1 MEIPTIQQLI
11 DAGVE
16 FTEVTRE
23 KADAFVK
30 QLVDR
35 GEVQRRDAERVV
47 QELVDRGRETSER
60 IAANV
65 QREVAKQVAIM
76 SERFDELEER
86 FEALTEMLAERVP
99 SASAARSSSGRRRP
113 GRLQRRRPPRR
124 RRLRPRRPPPRRLR
138 RRRPRRRR
146 RGQEGTAKKT
156 RRQEGTGQEARRQE
170 EHGQEEHGEEGI
182 RRRRILRSNGTTATA
197 RRRVGP
203 SPAGRQPHRSPDPDR
218 RAPGARQRIGGR
230 QAVAPGVAGRRRRSS
245 TVRRLGSSDGAPR
258 SSIMRCRCSR
268 ST

>member
-23 KADAFVK
+23 RADAFVK

-65 QREVAKQVAIM
+65 QREVAKQVASM
-76 SERFDELEER
+76 SERFDELEKR

-99 SASAARSSSGRRRP
+99 SASALVVVRKTSAKKAAAKKAAAKKAPAKKAAAKKAPAKKAAAKKTAAKKAPAKKRAAKKAPAKKS
-113 GRLQRRRPPRR
+113 
-124 RRLRPRRPPPRRLR
+124 
-138 RRRPRRRR
+138 
-146 RGQEGTAKKT
+146 TAKKAS
-156 RRQEGTGQEARRQE
+156 GA
-170 EHGQEEHGEEGI
+170 
-182 RRRRILRSNGTTATA
+182 
-197 RRRVGP
+197 
-203 SPAGRQPHRSPDPDR
+203 AGS
-218 RAPGARQRIGGR
+218 
-230 QAVAPGVAGRRRRSS
+230 
-245 TVRRLGSSDGAPR
+245 
-258 SSIMRCRCSR
+258 
-268 ST
+268 

>member
-23 KADAFVK
+23 RADAFVK

-65 QREVAKQVAIM
+65 QREVSKQVASM
-76 SERFDELEER
+76 SERFDELEKR

-99 SASAARSSSGRRRP
+99 SASAFVVVKKTSARKAP
-113 GRLQRRRPPRR
+113 AKKAAAAKKAPAKKAAAKAP
-124 RRLRPRRPPPRRLR
+124 
-138 RRRPRRRR
+138 
-146 RGQEGTAKKT
+146 AKKT
-156 RRQEGTGQEARRQE
+156 AAKKAAGQEARRQEGTGQEARCQE
-170 EHGQEEHGEEGI
+170 EHRQEEHGEEGI

-203 SPAGRQPHRSPDPDR
+203 SPAGR
-218 RAPGARQRIGGR
+218 
-230 QAVAPGVAGRRRRSS
+230 
-245 TVRRLGSSDGAPR
+245 
-258 SSIMRCRCSR
+258 
-268 ST
+268 